1 MTIYQSHS
9 LTLFGDWQCRF
20 TPLHCCSTKTR
31 YDYFQATTDGPS
43 VPHLMCRRTEATFT
57 TARPCYGVFVIHAL
71 ATKLQTY
78 LLTYLLTYYKRQL
91 RKENEEK
98 RILQVGDMLASPPN
112 VRSLGVRGLGLHVPL
127 TVLPLFDL
135 QLRAASQSARCFH
148 ISKSGNCQ
156 EVGRHPVRATS
167 ARDIAWLLSHRVRA
181 NAGQYMHRHSGSR
194 DTNILPPVDV
204 SR

>member
-1 MTIYQSHS
+1 MAH
-9 LTLFGDWQCRF
+9 LFHIWCVDEQKLRS
-20 TPLHCCSTKTR
+20 PPP
-31 YDYFQATTDGPS
+31 GPVMAFS
-43 VPHLMCRRTEATFT
+43 WYMRW
-57 TARPCYGVFVIHAL
+57 
-71 ATKLQTY
+71 LQNYRLTY

-194 DTNILPPVDV
+194 DTNILPLWTFLDRIFPLRKKNLPTISV
-204 SR
+204 